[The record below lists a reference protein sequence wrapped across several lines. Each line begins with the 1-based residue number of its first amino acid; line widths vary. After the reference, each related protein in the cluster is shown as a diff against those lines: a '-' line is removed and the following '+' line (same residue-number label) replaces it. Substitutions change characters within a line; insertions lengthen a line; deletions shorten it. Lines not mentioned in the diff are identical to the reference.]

1 MRTRSPERALGGL
14 AATLA
19 PAVLALAALVLL
31 PAAPALGQTTSG
43 TVEGAIR
50 DGTGQVL
57 PGVSVT
63 LTGGGSPEV
72 SISSGAGNY
81 RFVAVPPGI
90 YSLRFELGG
99 FQTRVNEGVRVDIGR
114 TTALDVQ
121 LELSTLEETIT
132 VVGESPLLDTKST
145 VIGATFDESLLEE
158 VPSARDVWSLL
169 EHQAP
174 GVTTN
179 RLDVGGSETG
189 LQAVFSARGTSWGQ
203 NSYYLNGVNVT
214 CPAAL
219 GASGYY
225 YDYDSF
231 EEVQVETGSHPASVN
246 APGVYLNMVTKSGT
260 NDFNGGVGFHYQNA
274 ATQFDNFTQEL
285 ENNGATAS
293 EFDYLS
299 DANVQFGGPVV
310 RDRSTFY
317 FSFRDERVHRY
328 VSGVTSVTEDTDM
341 WQFVIKSDT
350 EVTQSNKVSL
360 EWHEMSYWKPRRGLS
375 RTRPP
380 EASWIEDDT
389 FRIIQATWTSTLSD
403 NALLDTRFSHLNVWF
418 PTSHTEEAKAAGLQ
432 AGQDVGTG
440 AFLNARD
447 FNVERRRK
455 RFSYKSDLTYFAE
468 GVAGADHELKIGA
481 EYSHNPIRNE
491 TTAIGDVFLQFN
503 DGEPFQVLLR
513 NTPRTDAQALAQ
525 TSAYID
531 DIVSIGDRLT
541 LKLGLRWD
549 RYHGWLPEQNSPDGT
564 YCRAADGCPRSFAER
579 TGILDLSSFAPR
591 FGLVIGLEEGGQ
603 SALKSSWGRYY
614 HQFST
619 GFANFVNQNGSL
631 SNTHEWNDLN
641 GDNQFQNGEQGRV
654 ISDQFGRTAAVRT
667 VDANLKHEY
676 TDEFTIGLEREFPG
690 DIWIQTTFSMRSSN
704 DKSDS
709 VNLAAPDSE
718 YTPMD
723 VPDPGPDGTVGT
735 ADDAGMVTIYNLNP
749 DLVGISQLAI
759 QTVDKYETSYK
770 GFEVIAQKRLSN
782 DWQAIVSYSYNDT
795 DAWSRGNQWE
805 NTNPGIFTNPNNQ
818 VNAKGKSF
826 YDRTNQFKVIGT
838 WHAPWSIRASGVM
851 RYQTGQPVART
862 FFVSGLNQGGATIL
876 SAPVGSERLPNVTT
890 FDMALFRDFH
900 VGDVRISPE
909 INIFN
914 ITNANTETAIN
925 TSSGSRYGEIGN
937 FLSPRIIRGAIRVY
951 F

>member
-1 MRTRSPERALGGL
+1 MRNRFLET
-14 AATLA
+14 
-19 PAVLALAALVLL
+19 ALAALALTAFTAG
-31 PAAPALGQTTSG
+31 AASGQTTSG
-43 TVEGAIR
+43 TVEGTIR

-63 LTGGGSPEV
+63 LTGEGGTPEV
-72 SISSGAGNY
+72 AVSSGTGTY
-81 RFVAVPPGI
+81 RFVAVSPGI
-90 YSLRFELGG
+90 YALRFELGG
-99 FQTRVNEGVRVDIGR
+99 FQTRINEGVRVDIAR
-114 TTALDVQ
+114 TTGLDVQ

-246 APGVYLNMVTKSGT
+246 APGVYLNMVTKSGS
-260 NDFNGGVGFHYQNA
+260 NDFSGGAGFHYQNDS
-274 ATQFDNFTQEL
+274 TQFDNFTQEL
-285 ENNGATAS
+285 EDSGATAS
-293 EFDYLS
+293 AFDYLS
-299 DANVQFGGPVV
+299 DANVQLGGPVV

-350 EVTQSNKVSL
+350 ELTQNNKVSL
-360 EWHEMSYWKPRRGLS
+360 EWHEMSYWKPRRGMS
-375 RTRPP
+375 STRPP

-389 FRIIQATWTSTLSD
+389 FRIIQATWTSTLSE

-418 PTSHTEEAKAAGLQ
+418 PTSHTEEARAAGLQ

-440 AFLNARD
+440 QFLNARD

-468 GVAGADHELKIGA
+468 EVAGADHEFKIGA

-491 TTAIGDVFLQFN
+491 TTAIDDVFLRFN
-503 DGEPFQVLLR
+503 NGVADEVWLR

-531 DIVSIGDRLT
+531 DIISIGDRVT
-541 LKLGLRWD
+541 VKLGLRWD

-564 YCRAADGCPRSFAER
+564 WCRADNGCPRSFAER

-591 FGLVIGLEEGGQ
+591 LGLVLGLEEGK

-619 GFANFVNQNGSL
+619 GFANFANKNGSL
-631 SNTHEWNDLN
+631 TNRHAWTDLN
-641 GDNQFQNGEQGRV
+641 GDNQFQDGEQGTLLAD
-654 ISDQFGRTAAVRT
+654 SFGATAADRV
-667 VDANLKHEY
+667 VDPDLKHEY

-690 DIWIQTTFSMRSSN
+690 DIWVQATFSMRNSN

-709 VNLAAPDSE
+709 VNLAAPDSAYDAME
-718 YTPMD
+718 
-723 VPDPGPDGTVGT
+723 VQDPGPDGEVGT
-735 ADDAGMVTIYNLNP
+735 GDDAGMVTVFNLRE
-749 DLVGISQLAI
+749 DFVGRSEMAI
-759 QTVDKYETSYK
+759 QTVDEFETSYR
-770 GFEVIAQKRLSN
+770 GFELIAQKRFSN

-805 NTNPGIFTNPNNQ
+805 NTNPGIFTNPNNK

-826 YDRTNQFKVIGT
+826 YDRTNQLKVIGT
-838 WHAPWSIRASGVM
+838 WHAPFGVRASGVM

-862 FFVSGLNQGGATIL
+862 FWVAGLNQGGASIL
-876 SAPVGSERLPNVTT
+876 AAPVGSERLPNVTT
-890 FDMALFRDFH
+890 FDLALFRDFMI
-900 VGDVRISPE
+900 GEVRISPE

-914 ITNANTETAIN
+914 ITNENTTTALN
-925 TSSGSRYGEIGN
+925 TSSGSAYGNISN
-937 FLSPRIIRGAIRVY
+937 FLSPRIIRGAIRIY

>member
-1 MRTRSPERALGGL
+1 MRNRFIET
-14 AATLA
+14 
-19 PAVLALAALVLL
+19 ALAALALTAFTAG
-31 PAAPALGQTTSG
+31 AASSQTTSG
-43 TVEGAIR
+43 TVEGTIR

-63 LTGGGSPEV
+63 LTGEGGTPEV
-72 SISSGAGNY
+72 AVSSGTGNY
-81 RFVAVPPGI
+81 RFVAVSPGI

-99 FQTRVNEGVRVDIGR
+99 FQTRINEGVRVDIAR

-246 APGVYLNMVTKSGT
+246 APGVYLNMVTKSGS
-260 NDFNGGVGFHYQNA
+260 NDFSGGAGFHYQNDS
-274 ATQFDNFTQEL
+274 TQFDNFTQEL
-285 ENNGATAS
+285 EDAGGTAS
-293 EFDYLS
+293 AFDYLS
-299 DANVQFGGPVV
+299 DANVQLGGPVV

-350 EVTQSNKVSL
+350 ELTQSNKVSL
-360 EWHEMSYWKPRRGLS
+360 EWHEMSYWKPRRGMS
-375 RTRPP
+375 STRPP

-389 FRIIQATWTSTLSD
+389 FRIIQATWTSTLSE

-418 PTSHTEEAKAAGLQ
+418 PTSHTEEARAAGLQ

-440 AFLNARD
+440 QFLNARD

-468 GVAGADHELKIGA
+468 EVAGADHEFKIGA
-481 EYSHNPIRNE
+481 EYSHNPIHNE
-491 TTAIGDVFLQFN
+491 TTAIDDVFLRFN
-503 DGEPFQVLLR
+503 NGVADEVWLR

-531 DIVSIGDRLT
+531 DIISIGDRVT
-541 LKLGLRWD
+541 VKLGLRWD

-564 YCRAADGCPRSFAER
+564 WCRADNGCPRSFPER

-591 FGLVIGLEEGGQ
+591 LGLVIGLEEGGK

-619 GFANFVNQNGSL
+619 GFANFANKNGSL
-631 SNTHEWNDLN
+631 TNRHEWTDLN
-641 GDNQFQNGEQGRV
+641 GDNQFQDGEQGRLLAD
-654 ISDQFGRTAAVRT
+654 SFGATAADRV
-667 VDANLKHEY
+667 VDPDLKHEY

-690 DIWIQTTFSMRSSN
+690 DIWVQATFSMRNSN

-709 VNLAAPDSE
+709 VNLAAPDSA
-718 YTPMD
+718 YDPME
-723 VPDPGPDGTVGT
+723 VQDPGPDGEMGT
-735 ADDAGMVTIYNLNP
+735 GDDAGMVTVFNLRE
-749 DLVGISQLAI
+749 DLVGMSQMAI
-759 QTVDKYETSYK
+759 QTVDKFETSYR
-770 GFEVIAQKRLSN
+770 GFELIAQKRFSN

-826 YDRTNQFKVIGT
+826 YDRTNQLKVIGT
-838 WHAPWSIRASGVM
+838 WHAPFGVRASGVM

-862 FFVSGLNQGGATIL
+862 FWVSGLNQGGASIL
-876 SAPVGSERLPNVTT
+876 AAPVGSERLPNVTT
-890 FDMALFRDFH
+890 FDMALFRDFMI
-900 VGDVRISPE
+900 GDVRISPE

-914 ITNANTETAIN
+914 ITNKNTTTALN
-925 TSSGSRYGEIGN
+925 TSSGSAHGNISN
-937 FLSPRIIRGAIRVY
+937 FLSPRIIRGAIRIY

>member
-1 MRTRSPERALGGL
+1 MRNRFLET
-14 AATLA
+14 
-19 PAVLALAALVLL
+19 ALAALALTAFTAG
-31 PAAPALGQTTSG
+31 AASGQTTSG
-43 TVEGAIR
+43 TVEGTIR

-63 LTGGGSPEV
+63 LTGEGGTPEV
-72 SISSGAGNY
+72 AVSSGTGTY
-81 RFVAVPPGI
+81 RFVAVSPGI
-90 YSLRFELGG
+90 YALRFELGG
-99 FQTRVNEGVRVDIGR
+99 FQTRINEGVRVDIAR
-114 TTALDVQ
+114 TTGLDVQ

-246 APGVYLNMVTKSGT
+246 APGVYLNMVTKSGS
-260 NDFNGGVGFHYQNA
+260 NDFSGGAGFHYQNDS
-274 ATQFDNFTQEL
+274 TQFDNFTQEL
-285 ENNGATAS
+285 EDSGATAS
-293 EFDYLS
+293 AFDYLS
-299 DANVQFGGPVV
+299 DANVQLGGPVV

-350 EVTQSNKVSL
+350 ELTQNNKVSL
-360 EWHEMSYWKPRRGLS
+360 EWHEMSYWKPRRGMS
-375 RTRPP
+375 STRPP

-389 FRIIQATWTSTLSD
+389 FRIIQATWTSTLSE

-418 PTSHTEEAKAAGLQ
+418 PTSHTEEARAAGLQ

-440 AFLNARD
+440 QFLNARD

-468 GVAGADHELKIGA
+468 EVAGADHEFKIGA

-491 TTAIGDVFLQFN
+491 TTAIDDVFLRFN
-503 DGEPFQVLLR
+503 NGVADEVWLR

-531 DIVSIGDRLT
+531 DIISIGDRVT
-541 LKLGLRWD
+541 VKLGLRWD

-564 YCRAADGCPRSFAER
+564 WCRADNGCPRSFAER

-591 FGLVIGLEEGGQ
+591 LGLVLGLEEGK

-619 GFANFVNQNGSL
+619 GFANFANKNGSL
-631 SNTHEWNDLN
+631 TNRHAWTDLN
-641 GDNQFQNGEQGRV
+641 GDNQFQDGEQGTLLAD
-654 ISDQFGRTAAVRT
+654 SFGATAADRV
-667 VDANLKHEY
+667 VDPDLKHEY

-690 DIWIQTTFSMRSSN
+690 DIWVQATFSMRNSN

-709 VNLAAPDSE
+709 VNLAAPDSAYDAME
-718 YTPMD
+718 
-723 VPDPGPDGTVGT
+723 VQDPGPDGEVGT
-735 ADDAGMVTIYNLNP
+735 GDDAGMVTVFNLRE
-749 DLVGISQLAI
+749 DFVGRSEMAI
-759 QTVDKYETSYK
+759 QTVDEFETSYR
-770 GFEVIAQKRLSN
+770 GFELIAQKRFSN

-805 NTNPGIFTNPNNQ
+805 NTNPGIFTNPNNK

-826 YDRTNQFKVIGT
+826 YDRTNQLKVIGT
-838 WHAPWSIRASGVM
+838 WHAPFGVRASGVM

-862 FFVSGLNQGGATIL
+862 FWVAGLNQGGASIL
-876 SAPVGSERLPNVTT
+876 AAPVGSERLPNVTT
-890 FDMALFRDFH
+890 FDLALFRDFMI
-900 VGDVRISPE
+900 GDVRISPE

-914 ITNANTETAIN
+914 ITNENTTTALN
-925 TSSGSRYGEIGN
+925 TSSGSAYGNISN
-937 FLSPRIIRGAIRVY
+937 FLSPRIIRGAIRIY

>member
-1 MRTRSPERALGGL
+1 MRNRFTKSAL
-14 AATLA
+14 AA
-19 PAVLALAALVLL
+19 LALAAFTAG
-31 PAAPALGQTTSG
+31 AASSQTTSG
-43 TVEGAIR
+43 TVEGTIR

-63 LTGGGSPEV
+63 LTGEGGTPEV
-72 SISSGAGNY
+72 AVSSGTGTY
-81 RFVAVPPGI
+81 RFVAVSPGI

-99 FQTRVNEGVRVDIGR
+99 FQTRINEGVRVDIAR
-114 TTALDVQ
+114 TTSLDVQ

-246 APGVYLNMVTKSGT
+246 APGVYLNMVTKSGS
-260 NDFNGGVGFHYQNA
+260 NDFTGGVGFHYQNDS
-274 ATQFDNFTQEL
+274 TQFDNFTQEL

-293 EFDYLS
+293 AFDYLS

-350 EVTQSNKVSL
+350 ELTQSNKVSL
-360 EWHEMSYWKPRRGLS
+360 EWHEMSYWKPRRGMS
-375 RTRPP
+375 STRPP

-389 FRIIQATWTSTLSD
+389 FRIIQATWTSTLSE

-440 AFLNARD
+440 QFLNARD

-468 GVAGADHELKIGA
+468 EVAGADHEFKIGA

-491 TTAIGDVFLQFN
+491 TTAIDDVFLRFN
-503 DGEPFQVLLR
+503 NGVADEVWLR
-513 NTPRTDAQALAQ
+513 NTPRTDAQALSQ

-531 DIVSIGDRLT
+531 DIISIGDRVT
-541 LKLGLRWD
+541 VKLGLRWD
-549 RYHGWLPEQNSPDGT
+549 RYHGWLPEQNSADGT
-564 YCRAADGCPRSFAER
+564 WCRADNGCPRSFAER

-591 FGLVIGLEEGGQ
+591 LGLVIGLEEGGR

-619 GFANFVNQNGSL
+619 GFANFVNQNGNL
-631 SNTHEWNDLN
+631 TNRHDWTDLN
-641 GDNQFQNGEQGRV
+641 GDNQFQDGEQGQ
-654 ISDQFGRTAAVRT
+654 ILADQFGASAAVRS

-690 DIWIQTTFSMRSSN
+690 DIWIQTTFSMRNSS

-709 VNLAAPDSE
+709 VNLAAPDSAYDAME
-718 YTPMD
+718 
-723 VPDPGPDGTVGT
+723 VQDPGPDGEMGT
-735 ADDAGMVTIYNLNP
+735 GDDGGMVTVFNLQEAF
-749 DLVGISQLAI
+749 VGRSELAI
-759 QTVDKYETSYK
+759 QTVDKFETSYR
-770 GFEVIAQKRLSN
+770 GFEVIAQKRFSN

-795 DAWSRGNQWE
+795 DAWSRGSQWE

-826 YDRTNQFKVIGT
+826 YDRTNQLKVIGT
-838 WHAPWSIRASGVM
+838 WHAPFGIRASGVM

-862 FFVSGLNQGGATIL
+862 FWVSGLNQGGASIL
-876 SAPVGSERLPNVTT
+876 AAPVGSERLPNVTT
-890 FDMALFRDFH
+890 FDMALFRDFLI
-900 VGDVRISPE
+900 GDVRISPE

-914 ITNANTETAIN
+914 ITNKNTTTALN
-925 TSSGSRYGEIGN
+925 TSSGSAYGNISN
-937 FLSPRIIRGAIRVY
+937 FLSPRIIRGAIRIY